1 MTTQTIKLLHLRN
14 ATYQGEIKNNKKHGK
29 GILITDQGQIVVGT
43 WKNDKLSGQALLFV
57 NPY

>member
-29 GILITDQGQIVVGT
+29 GLLITD
-43 WKNDKLSGQALLFV
+43 
-57 NPY
+57 